1 MANNDFSFDFGFSA
15 MDADEL
21 EAVQEV
27 KAEAQ
32 TASATASD
40 LEDRFNKLYNMVIP
54 LLNNLKQN
62 PEKDYIYWPKRLDKI
77 EQFNDALD
85 KVYKGSWL

>member
-32 TASATASD
+32 SGSATASD

-54 LLNNLKQN
+54 LLNNLKKN

-85 KVYKGSWL
+85 KVYKGS

>member
-1 MANNDFSFDFGFSA
+1 MANNDFTFDFGFSA

-32 TASATASD
+32 SASATASD

-54 LLNNLKQN
+54 LLNNLKKN

-85 KVYKGSWL
+85 KVYKGS

>member
-1 MANNDFSFDFGFSA
+1 MANNDFTFDFGFSA

-27 KAEAQ
+27 KAAAQ
-32 TASATASD
+32 TATATASD

-54 LLNNLKQN
+54 LLNNLKKN

-85 KVYKGSWL
+85 KVYKGS